1 MGTQYGSFS
10 MKTLTVT
17 ELTSAIK
24 SILEPPFRGIS
35 VQGEISNFKLQTS
48 GHLYFNL
55 KDAGAQ
61 ISAVLFKGS
70 AAQLSRIPKEGD
82 QVIAKGELSIYAP
95 RGSYQLVIRELQFMG
110 VGELLM
116 QLHRLKEKLNA
127 QGWFEAAR
135 KKTLPKLPKRIG
147 VVTSPTGA
155 VIQDILNILTR
166 RFAGFQVILNPV
178 KVQGEGSALEIAQ
191 AIYDFNKYDLADVLI
206 VGRGGG
212 SIEDLWAFNEEIVA
226 KAIFESR
233 IPIISAVGHETDFTI
248 ADWVADVRAPTP
260 SAAAEIVIAEKGNL
274 LKYLAHA
281 EAVCRQKV
289 SHQITQIRGRLE
301 ALKKHPFF
309 SSPYTLLAQ
318 PIQQVDGIRAD
329 LDESILQLIE
339 EQKAK
344 LESFARQLELS
355 SPSNKIS
362 QMKEK
367 LLSLQNQIMS
377 ALKNLISLKRNRFD
391 PTVWQE
397 MGERLLSQMILQKRE
412 RLNRSADHLRSLNPE
427 NLLQKGYSILFSEK
441 GDSIIL
447 SATDLQPGLPFR
459 VRLHDG
465 QVVATANEVLLH
477 GK

>member
-1 MGTQYGSFS
+1 
-10 MKTLTVT
+10 MKILTIT
-17 ELTSAIK
+17 ELTAAIK

-61 ISAVLFKGS
+61 ISAVLFKGN
-70 AAQLSRIPKEGD
+70 AAQLPRMPKEGD

-95 RGSYQLVIRELQFMG
+95 RGNYQLVIRELQFLG

-116 QLHRLKEKLNA
+116 KLHQLKEKLER
-127 QGWFEAAR
+127 QGWFDPKR
-135 KKTLPKLPKRIG
+135 KKLLPKLPKRIG

-166 RFAGFQVILNPV
+166 RFSGFHVILNPV
-178 KVQGEGSALEIAQ
+178 KVQGEGAAAEIAQ
-191 AIYDFNKYDLADVLI
+191 AIADFNKHQLADVLI

-226 KAIFESR
+226 KAIYESR

-260 SAAAEIVIAEKGNL
+260 SAAAEIVIAEKANL

-281 EAVCRQKV
+281 ESVCRQRV
-289 SHQITQIRGRLE
+289 LHQISQNRSRLG

-318 PIQQVDGIRAD
+318 PIQQIDTIRTD
-329 LDESILQLIE
+329 LDGALQRLLE
-339 EQKAK
+339 QQKAK
-344 LESFARQLELS
+344 LLSFSRQLELS
-355 SPSNKIS
+355 RPSNRIA
-362 QMKEK
+362 QMKER
-367 LLSLQNQIMS
+367 LASLRDQIGT
-377 ALKNLISLKRNRFD
+377 ALKNQISLKKGKFNADAWRETSERFLRQQILLR
-391 PTVWQE
+391 QE
-397 MGERLLSQMILQKRE
+397 KLKRVSE
-412 RLNRSADHLRSLNPE
+412 HLRSLNPDR
-427 NLLQKGYSILFSEK
+427 LLQKGYAILFAEK
-441 GDSIIL
+441 EDSIIL
-447 SATDLQPGLPFR
+447 SAKDLTPQKQFHI
-459 VRLHDG
+459 RLHDG
-465 QVVATANEVLLH
+465 HVTATANKVVLH
-477 GK
+477 DS